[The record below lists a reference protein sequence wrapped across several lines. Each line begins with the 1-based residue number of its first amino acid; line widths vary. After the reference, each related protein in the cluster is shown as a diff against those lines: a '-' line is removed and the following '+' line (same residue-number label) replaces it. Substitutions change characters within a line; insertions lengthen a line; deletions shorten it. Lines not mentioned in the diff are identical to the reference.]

1 LDRAVRAIYF
11 IALAACTTATTTT
24 NTQLPPGS
32 PLDVDMYFA
41 FATGPTPCNTP
52 VIDACIFELGFCSDG
67 TYSYKS
73 GDIITPG
80 TYVFDEYTL
89 VDAATGFQFNL
100 QTDYSDDKNNNNLG
114 PWMTT
119 TVSIAPDVACTQ

>member
-1 LDRAVRAIYF
+1 MRAIF
-11 IALAACTTATTTT
+11 FALALAACTTESTTT

-32 PLDVDMYFA
+32 PLDVDMYFT

-67 TYSYKS
+67 TYSFKS

-80 TYVFDEYTL
+80 TYVFDEFIL
-89 VDAATGFQFNL
+89 VDEQSGFQFNL
-100 QTDYSDDKNNNNLG
+100 QTGYSDDKNNNDLG
-114 PWMTT
+114 PWTSTT
-119 TVSIAPDVACTQ
+119 GSMAPDVACTQ